1 MTVCGGKEGF
11 EEKENSLFYSSSD
24 RRPTKRMTG
33 GSGESRCLGRPKSD
47 HASDEGFDMSDKSS
61 PVRRNKVEE
70 AKRKRKNGDY
80 DSREVY
86 RKIAE
91 RLMDDFGI

>member
-1 MTVCGGKEGF
+1 MTGCGGKEGF
-11 EEKENSLFYSSSD
+11 EEKESSLFYSSSD
-24 RRPTKRMTG
+24 RTPAKRVTD
-33 GSGESRCLGRPKSD
+33 GSGESRRPGRPKGD
-47 HASDEGFDMSDKSS
+47 HASDETFDMSDKSS
-61 PVRRNKVEE
+61 PVRQNKVEE

-80 DSREVY
+80 DSQEVY

>member
-1 MTVCGGKEGF
+1 MTICGGKEGF
-11 EEKENSLFYSSSD
+11 EEKENNLFYSSSD
-24 RRPTKRMTG
+24 RRSTKRVADR
-33 GSGESRCLGRPKSD
+33 SGESRRSGRPKG
-47 HASDEGFDMSDKSS
+47 HRARDEAFNMSDKSS

-80 DSREVY
+80 DNREVY

>member
-1 MTVCGGKEGF
+1 MTICGGKEGF
-11 EEKENSLFYSSSD
+11 EEKESSLFYSSSG
-24 RRPTKRMTG
+24 RRSTRRAAS
-33 GSGESRCLGRPKSD
+33 GSGESRRSGRSKASR
-47 HASDEGFDMSDKSS
+47 ASDETFDMSDKSS

-70 AKRKRKNGDY
+70 AKKKRKNGDY

-91 RLMDDFGI
+91 RLIDDFGI

>member
-1 MTVCGGKEGF
+1 
-11 EEKENSLFYSSSD
+11 
-24 RRPTKRMTG
+24 
-33 GSGESRCLGRPKSD
+33 
-47 HASDEGFDMSDKSS
+47 MSDKSS

-80 DSREVY
+80 DSGEVY